1 MEIFAVINK
10 AIRKIPILQYVS
22 ACCVCVHIVFICVCS
37 CVCGCVVCVLCMYL
51 SIYCVCMYMY
61 ILYACAQVLVCVM
74 CVLVHERMCVCLDKC
89 VQHNFHEFNYLICH
103 CSP

>member
-1 MEIFAVINK
+1 MCLHVVSVC
-10 AIRKIPILQYVS
+10 ILCLYVS
-22 ACCVCVHIVFICVCS
+22 VRVYVHVWCACCV
-37 CVCGCVVCVLCMYL
+37 CMYL

-74 CVLVHERMCVCLDKC
+74 CVLVHEWMCVCLDKC